1 MASPRAS
8 SRRRRD
14 LQLSTFLGRPARIVV
29 IIVLLAVIL
38 FPLYWLV
45 SNSFKQEQEYYHS
58 PPIMFP
64 TKITGQNFVDIVVN
78 RNLFTGLRN
87 SLLIAV
93 FTTLCTVLFGSLA
106 SYALVNGMLPRRMKH
121 LFAWWFLI
129 QKMYPAIVVAVPVFY
144 IIRSLQ
150 MMDRVAA
157 LVLMNTSF
165 NLPLVILLMVGF
177 FQEAPFEVEE
187 QSMLDG
193 ANLLQRFRVAFPGE
207 QLETVTGQLLQTLQQ
222 LEPPQHHAGPCPGLD
237 DEAVAPVAGA
247 DGPLYEAVMDQQLGH
262 VAYGALAG
270 LEGLREIRGR
280 GAVGRAEQDRSQD
293 APGHAGQVHRVEDQ
307 ADLLD
312 EPLRGDARVP
322 ALAGPL

>member
-1 MASPRAS
+1 MG

-14 LQLSTFLGRPARIVV
+14 QKLSNFLGLPVKIVV
-29 IIVLLAVIL
+29 IVVLLAAIL

-58 PPIMFP
+58 PPVMFP
-64 TKITGQNFVDIVVN
+64 TKVTDQNYVDIVAN
-78 RNLFTGLRN
+78 RGLFAGLRN

-106 SYALVNGMLPRRMKH
+106 SYALVNGSLPRRMKH
-121 LFAWWFLI
+121 IFAWWFLI

-150 MMDRVAA
+150 LMDRVAA

-193 ANLLQRFRVAFPGE
+193 CNLLQRYLYITTPMVKAGLVATGMLTFVASWNEFLYAVILTIVRAKP
-207 QLETVTGQLLQTLQQ
+207 LTVLI
-222 LEPPQHHAGPCPGLD
+222 AGFITDKALVWGPMAAMGCVIIL
-237 DEAVAPVAGA
+237 PVVIIMWAMQRDFISGVSAGA
-247 DGPLYEAVMDQQLGH
+247 LKG
-262 VAYGALAG
+262 
-270 LEGLREIRGR
+270 
-280 GAVGRAEQDRSQD
+280 
-293 APGHAGQVHRVEDQ
+293 
-307 ADLLD
+307 
-312 EPLRGDARVP
+312 
-322 ALAGPL
+322 

>member
-1 MASPRAS
+1 MGSSGAA

-14 LQLSTFLGRPARIVV
+14 LQLSNFLGRPARIVV
-29 IIVLLAVIL
+29 VIVLLAVIL

-87 SLLIAV
+87 SLLIAA

-193 ANLLQRFRVAFPGE
+193 CNLLQRYFYVTAPMVKAGLIATGMLTFVASWNEFLYAVILTIVRAKP
-207 QLETVTGQLLQTLQQ
+207 LTVLI
-222 LEPPQHHAGPCPGLD
+222 AGFITDKALVWGPMAAMGCVIIL
-237 DEAVAPVAGA
+237 PVVVIMWAMQRDFISGVSAGA
-247 DGPLYEAVMDQQLGH
+247 LKG
-262 VAYGALAG
+262 
-270 LEGLREIRGR
+270 
-280 GAVGRAEQDRSQD
+280 
-293 APGHAGQVHRVEDQ
+293 
-307 ADLLD
+307 
-312 EPLRGDARVP
+312 
-322 ALAGPL
+322 

>member
-1 MASPRAS
+1 MGNPRAS

-14 LQLSTFLGRPARIVV
+14 LQLSTFLGRPARLVV

-38 FPLYWLV
+38 FPLYWLI
-45 SNSFKQEQEYYHS
+45 SNSFKQEKEYYHS

-64 TKITGQNFVDIVVN
+64 TKITGQNFVDIVVK
-78 RNLFTGLRN
+78 RNLFTGLKN

-93 FTTLCTVLFGSLA
+93 FTTLTTVLFGSLA
-106 SYALVNGMLPRRMKH
+106 SYALVNGMLPRRIKH
-121 LFAWWFLI
+121 IFAWWFLI

-193 ANLLQRFRVAFPGE
+193 CNLLQRYFYVTAPMVKAGLIATGMLTIVRAKP
-207 QLETVTGQLLQTLQQ
+207 LTVLI
-222 LEPPQHHAGPCPGLD
+222 AGFITDKALVWGPMAAMGCVIIL
-237 DEAVAPVAGA
+237 PVVVIMWAMQRDFISGVSAGA
-247 DGPLYEAVMDQQLGH
+247 LKG
-262 VAYGALAG
+262 
-270 LEGLREIRGR
+270 
-280 GAVGRAEQDRSQD
+280 
-293 APGHAGQVHRVEDQ
+293 
-307 ADLLD
+307 
-312 EPLRGDARVP
+312 
-322 ALAGPL
+322 

>member
-1 MASPRAS
+1 MGSSGAG

-14 LQLSTFLGRPARIVV
+14 LQLSNFLGRPARIVV
-29 IIVLLAVIL
+29 VIMLLAMIL

-45 SNSFKQEQEYYHS
+45 SNAFKQEQEYYHS

-64 TKITGQNFVDIVVN
+64 TKITGQNFVEVVVK
-78 RNLFTGLRN
+78 RGLFTGLKN

-106 SYALVNGMLPRRMKH
+106 SYALVNGMLPRRIKH

-193 ANLLQRFRVAFPGE
+193 CNLMQRYFYVTAPMVKAGLIATGMLTFVASWNEFLYAVILTIVRAKP
-207 QLETVTGQLLQTLQQ
+207 LTVLI
-222 LEPPQHHAGPCPGLD
+222 AGFITDKALVWGPMAAMGCVVIL
-237 DEAVAPVAGA
+237 PVVVIMWAMQRDFISGVSAGA
-247 DGPLYEAVMDQQLGH
+247 LKG
-262 VAYGALAG
+262 
-270 LEGLREIRGR
+270 
-280 GAVGRAEQDRSQD
+280 
-293 APGHAGQVHRVEDQ
+293 
-307 ADLLD
+307 
-312 EPLRGDARVP
+312 
-322 ALAGPL
+322 

>member
-1 MASPRAS
+1 MGIFGAG

-14 LQLSTFLGRPARIVV
+14 LQLSNFLGRPARICVV
-29 IIVLLAVIL
+29 IVLLAVTL

-87 SLLIAV
+87 SLLIAL

-106 SYALVNGMLPRRMKH
+106 SYALVNGMLPRRMKRI
-121 LFAWWFLI
+121 FAWWFLI

-193 ANLLQRFRVAFPGE
+193 CNLLQRYFYVTAPMVKAGLIATGMLTFVASWNEFLYAVILTIVRAKP
-207 QLETVTGQLLQTLQQ
+207 LTVLI
-222 LEPPQHHAGPCPGLD
+222 AGFITDKALVWGPMAAMGCVIIL
-237 DEAVAPVAGA
+237 PVVIIMWAMQRDFISGVSAGA
-247 DGPLYEAVMDQQLGH
+247 LKG
-262 VAYGALAG
+262 
-270 LEGLREIRGR
+270 
-280 GAVGRAEQDRSQD
+280 
-293 APGHAGQVHRVEDQ
+293 
-307 ADLLD
+307 
-312 EPLRGDARVP
+312 
-322 ALAGPL
+322 

>member
-1 MASPRAS
+1 MGIFGAG

-14 LQLSTFLGRPARIVV
+14 LQLSNFLGRPARIVV
-29 IIVLLAVIL
+29 VVVLLAVVL

-87 SLLIAV
+87 SLLIAL

-106 SYALVNGMLPRRMKH
+106 SYALVNGMLPRRMKRI
-121 LFAWWFLI
+121 FAWWFLI

-193 ANLLQRFRVAFPGE
+193 CNLLQRYFYVTAPMVKAGLIATGMLTFVASWNEFLYAVILTIVRAKP
-207 QLETVTGQLLQTLQQ
+207 LTVLIAGFITDKALVWGPMAAMGCVVILPVLLIMWLMQRDFVS
-222 LEPPQHHAGPCPGLD
+222 G
-237 DEAVAPVAGA
+237 VSAGA
-247 DGPLYEAVMDQQLGH
+247 LKG
-262 VAYGALAG
+262 
-270 LEGLREIRGR
+270 
-280 GAVGRAEQDRSQD
+280 
-293 APGHAGQVHRVEDQ
+293 
-307 ADLLD
+307 
-312 EPLRGDARVP
+312 
-322 ALAGPL
+322 